1 MSYLIGIDVGTAGTK
16 AILIEEKGKV
26 ISTTTVRYPLYGPY
40 PKWAEQNPEDWWR
53 ATINSVKQLLT
64 NSKVNSKDIKG
75 VGLSG

>member
-40 PKWAEQNPEDWWR
+40 PKWAEQNPEDW
-53 ATINSVKQLLT
+53 
-64 NSKVNSKDIKG
+64 
-75 VGLSG
+75 